1 MNITWIMLVPIA
13 AVVLVVGL
21 LGLKLIA
28 VVFNGIFGNRRP
40 DHMAQQ
46 DSSFGTFAGLLAGA
60 AILVVVIGV
69 GFLGYANTRMV
80 VRNQSSLAE
89 KQRTD
94 AAASLRE
101 AMHDLSSAR
110 EDIQQAV
117 QDAAGAVTVKLE
129 DATAADETHGTDVTD
144 VIQAATA
151 SEPDTSVSG
160 SQISIAS
167 STGEQTAID
176 KVAPSTTVAEQ
187 PAVDPEMMAR
197 SEQLAQ
203 LATTIGQL
211 VRSRL
216 DQNGEKKLVDP
227 AGQAA
232 KAARS
237 DVVVFQLS
245 EDVVQQLLGES
256 GRQLLQSFN
265 SELPD
270 RIRQT
275 YALIPLTPPVGS
287 AVSPVKPLLA
297 AGGLES
303 LANSLVSLVDI
314 AEPRTESQPG
324 EALPVVLATAPE
336 TGPLPDWVKKPDG
349 RRIVAETEPFVT
361 GEDAT
366 RPLTGA
372 INRALADHLKT
383 VTKSIEPALRE
394 QSRFVKLELSEI
406 AAQKC
411 VVDTFERFEVLETA
425 AEGPKSMTKLYALI
439 EFPEAVDNAAIQ
451 ELRHSVQRDRIAG
464 LGFVLGCAWLSIAS
478 AGFGIRL
485 WRNGT
490 RLRRWTSVPV
500 FVAISVP
507 LLAVAVSTVVA
518 LSRGDAGRPPWNQNQ
533 DAVRIDLPDAV

>member
-1 MNITWIMLVPIA
+1 M
-13 AVVLVVGL
+13 
-21 LGLKLIA
+21 
-28 VVFNGIFGNRRP
+28 
-40 DHMAQQ
+40 
-46 DSSFGTFAGLLAGA
+46 
-60 AILVVVIGV
+60 
-69 GFLGYANTRMV
+69 
-80 VRNQSSLAE
+80 
-89 KQRTD
+89 
-94 AAASLRE
+94 
-101 AMHDLSSAR
+101 
-110 EDIQQAV
+110 
-117 QDAAGAVTVKLE
+117 
-129 DATAADETHGTDVTD
+129 
-144 VIQAATA
+144 AATLKVA
-151 SEPDTSVSG
+151 
-160 SQISIAS
+160 
-167 STGEQTAID
+167 
-176 KVAPSTTVAEQ
+176 VAPSTTVAEQ
-187 PAVDPEMMAR
+187 PVVDPEMMAR
-197 SEQLAQ
+197 REQLAQ

-216 DQNGEKKLVDP
+216 DQNGEKKL
-227 AGQAA
+227 AA
-232 KAARS
+232 PSGPTEKAAGS

-256 GRQLLQSFN
+256 GRELLQSFN

-314 AEPRTESQPG
+314 AEQSTESQPG
-324 EALPVVLATAPE
+324 EALPVVLATAPK
-336 TGPLPDWVKKPDG
+336 TRPMPDWVKKPDG

-361 GEDAT
+361 GEDAR

-372 INRALADHLKT
+372 INKALAEHLKT
-383 VTKSIEPALRE
+383 VTESIEPALRE

-411 VVDTFERFEVLETA
+411 VVDTFERFEVLDTA
-425 AEGPKSMTKLYALI
+425 AEGPKSMTKLYALL

-451 ELRHSVQRDRIAG
+451 ELRRSVQRDRIAG

-485 WRNGT
+485 WRKGT
-490 RLRRWTSVPV
+490 RLRRWSSVPV

-507 LLAVAVSTVVA
+507 LLAVAVGTVVA
-518 LSRGDAGRPPWNQNQ
+518 LSRGEAGRPPWNQ
-533 DAVRIDLPDAV
+533 DHDTVRIDVPDVV

>member
-1 MNITWIMLVPIA
+1 MNVSLLMLVPIT
-13 AVVLVVGL
+13 VVALLVGL

-28 VVFNGIFGNRRP
+28 MMFNGIFGHRRP
-40 DHMAQQ
+40 DHTAQY
-46 DSSFGTFAGLLAGA
+46 SSSSGTLAGLLAGA
-60 AILVVVIGV
+60 AILAVVIGI
-69 GFLGYANTRMV
+69 GFLGYSRTGMV
-80 VRNQSSLAE
+80 VRSQHSQAE
-89 KQRTD
+89 LQRAD
-94 AAASLRE
+94 EAASLRE
-101 AMHDLSSAR
+101 AMHDLSAAR
-110 EDIQQAV
+110 EEIQEAV
-117 QDAAGAVTVKLE
+117 QDAAGAITVNLE
-129 DATAADETHGTDVTD
+129 DATTVDGTQGNDGTD
-144 VIQAATA
+144 VIQAAI
-151 SEPDTSVSG
+151 SQEPEASVSD
-160 SQISIAS
+160 SQISIA
-167 STGEQTAID
+167 TTTDEQTPAD
-176 KVAPSTTVAEQ
+176 TVAPSTTVTEQ
-187 PAVDPEMMAR
+187 PVVDPEMMAR
-197 SEQLAQ
+197 REQLAQ

-216 DQNGEKKLVDP
+216 DQNGEKKLVAP
-227 AGQAA
+227 FGPGE
-232 KAARS
+232 KAAGS

-256 GRQLLQSFN
+256 GRELLQSFN

-314 AEPRTESQPG
+314 ADPRTESQPS

-336 TGPLPDWVKKPDG
+336 TRPMPDWVKKPDG

-361 GEDAT
+361 GEDAG

-372 INRALADHLKT
+372 INKALADHLKT
-383 VTKSIEPALRE
+383 VTESIEPALRE

-411 VVDTFERFEVLETA
+411 VVDTFERFEVLDTA
-425 AEGPKSMTKLYALI
+425 AEGPKSMTKLYALL

-451 ELRHSVQRDRIAG
+451 ELRRSVQRDRIAG
-464 LGFVLGCAWLSIAS
+464 LGFVLGCTWLSIAS

-485 WRNGT
+485 WRKGT
-490 RLRRWTSVPV
+490 RLRRWSSVPV

-507 LLAVAVSTVVA
+507 LLAVAVGTVVA
-518 LSRGDAGRPPWNQNQ
+518 LSRGEAGRPPWNQ
-533 DAVRIDLPDAV
+533 DHDTVRIDVPDVV

>member
-1 MNITWIMLVPIA
+1 MSITWIMLVPIA

-167 STGEQTAID
+167 STDEQTAID

-314 AEPRTESQPG
+314 AEPRTESQPDG
-324 EALPVVLATAPE
+324 ALPVVLATAPE
-336 TGPLPDWVKKPDG
+336 TRPMPDWVKKPDG

-372 INRALADHLKT
+372 INRALADHLES
-383 VTKSIEPALRE
+383 VTKSIEPALRG
-394 QSRFVKLELSEI
+394 QSRFVKLELSET
-406 AAQKC
+406 AAQQC
-411 VVDTFERFEVLETA
+411 VVETFERFEVLDTA
-425 AEGPKSMTKLYALI
+425 AEGPKSMTKLYALL
-439 EFPEAVDNAAIQ
+439 EFPEAVDYAAIQ
-451 ELRHSVQRDRIAG
+451 ELRRSVQRDRIAG
-464 LGFVLGCAWLSIAS
+464 LGFILGCAWLSIAS

-485 WRNGT
+485 WRKGT
-490 RLRRWTSVPV
+490 RLRRWSSVPV

-507 LLAVAVSTVVA
+507 LLAVAVGTVVA
-518 LSRGDAGRPPWNQNQ
+518 LSRGEAGRPPWNQDQ
-533 DAVRIDLPDAV
+533 EAVRIDLPDAV

>member
-1 MNITWIMLVPIA
+1 MSITWLMLVPIA

-46 DSSFGTFAGLLAGA
+46 DSSFGTFSGLLAGA
-60 AILVVVIGV
+60 AILAVVIGV
-69 GFLGYANTRMV
+69 GFLRYARTGMV
-80 VRNQSSLAE
+80 VRSQHSQAE
-89 KQRTD
+89 QQRAD

-101 AMHDLSSAR
+101 AMHDLSAAR
-110 EDIQQAV
+110 EDMQEAV
-117 QDAAGAVTVKLE
+117 QDAAGAVTVKL
-129 DATAADETHGTDVTD
+129 DDVRTPDGTHGSNGIDVSQTAAV
-144 VIQAATA
+144 
-151 SEPDTSVSG
+151 SEPDTS
-160 SQISIAS
+160 ISDNPI
-167 STGEQTAID
+167 STAESPDVQTS
-176 KVAPSTTVAEQ
+176 VEVVVPSTTVAEQ

-197 SEQLAQ
+197 REQLAQ

-216 DQNGEKKLVDP
+216 DQNGEKTLVDP

-232 KAARS
+232 KAAGS

-287 AVSPVKPLLA
+287 AVSPVKSLLA

-303 LANSLVSLVDI
+303 LANSLVSLVDV

-324 EALPVVLATAPE
+324 GALPVVLATAPE
-336 TGPLPDWVKKPDG
+336 TRPMPDWVKKPDG

-372 INRALADHLKT
+372 INRALADHLES

-394 QSRFVKLELSEI
+394 QSRFVKLELSET
-406 AAQKC
+406 AAQLC
-411 VVDTFERFEVLETA
+411 VVETFERFEVLDTA
-425 AEGPKSMTKLYALI
+425 AEGPKSMTKLYALL
-439 EFPEAVDNAAIQ
+439 EFPEAVDYAAIQ
-451 ELRHSVQRDRIAG
+451 ELRRSVQRDRIAG
-464 LGFVLGCAWLSIAS
+464 LGFILGCAWLSIAS

-485 WRNGT
+485 WRKGT
-490 RLRRWTSVPV
+490 RLRRWSSVPV

-507 LLAVAVSTVVA
+507 LLAMAVGSIFA
-518 LSRGDAGRPPWNQNQ
+518 LRQGEAVRPPWNQTP
-533 DAVRIDLPDAV
+533 DVVRIELPDAV

>member
-1 MNITWIMLVPIA
+1 MSITWIMLVPIA

-167 STGEQTAID
+167 STDEQTAID

-314 AEPRTESQPG
+314 AEPRTESQPDG
-324 EALPVVLATAPE
+324 ALPVVLATAPE
-336 TGPLPDWVKKPDG
+336 TRPMPDWVKKPDG

-372 INRALADHLKT
+372 INRALADHLES

-394 QSRFVKLELSEI
+394 QSRFVKLELSET
-406 AAQKC
+406 AAQLC
-411 VVDTFERFEVLETA
+411 VVETFERFEVLDTA

>member
-1 MNITWIMLVPIA
+1 MDVSLLMLVPIT
-13 AVVLVVGL
+13 VVALAVGL

-28 VVFNGIFGNRRP
+28 MMFNGIFGYQRP
-40 DHMAQQ
+40 DHTAR
-46 DSSFGTFAGLLAGA
+46 SSSSPGTLVGLLAGA
-60 AILVVVIGV
+60 AILAVVIGI
-69 GFLGYANTRMV
+69 GFFGYARTGMV
-80 VRNQSSLAE
+80 VRSQHSQAE
-89 KQRTD
+89 LQRAN

-101 AMHDLSSAR
+101 AMHDLSAAR
-110 EDIQQAV
+110 EDIQEAV
-117 QDAAGAVTVKLE
+117 QDAAGAITVNLE
-129 DATAADETHGTDVTD
+129 DATTVDGTKGNDGTD
-144 VIQAATA
+144 VIQAAI
-151 SEPDTSVSG
+151 SQEPQASVSD
-160 SQISIAS
+160 SQISIA
-167 STGEQTAID
+167 TTDEQTPAD
-176 KVAPSTTVAEQ
+176 TVAPSTTVTDQ
-187 PAVDPEMMAR
+187 PVVDPEMMAR
-197 SEQLAQ
+197 REQLAQ

-216 DQNGEKKLVDP
+216 DQNGEKKLVAP
-227 AGQAA
+227 SGPTE
-232 KAARS
+232 KAAGS

-256 GRQLLQSFN
+256 GRELLQSFN

-314 AEPRTESQPG
+314 AEQSTESQPG
-324 EALPVVLATAPE
+324 EALPVVLATAPK
-336 TGPLPDWVKKPDG
+336 TRPMPDWVKKPDG

-361 GEDAT
+361 GEDAR

-372 INRALADHLKT
+372 INKALADHLKT
-383 VTKSIEPALRE
+383 VTESIEPALRE

-411 VVDTFERFEVLETA
+411 VVDTFERFEVLDTA
-425 AEGPKSMTKLYALI
+425 AEGPKSMTKLYALL

-451 ELRHSVQRDRIAG
+451 ELRRSVQRDRIAG

-485 WRNGT
+485 WRKGT
-490 RLRRWTSVPV
+490 RLRRWSSVPV

-507 LLAVAVSTVVA
+507 LLAVAVGTVVA
-518 LSRGDAGRPPWNQNQ
+518 LSRGEAARPPWNQ
-533 DAVRIDLPDAV
+533 DHDTVRIDVPDVV